1 MSAGPQALVPEGET
15 KMFGKLFKRNQRDRD
30 AAPARNPLASRLDLG
45 DDSPTDP
52 VADEPD
58 NPGAPRSG
66 SPTAH
71 ATIGADAATRIVA
84 PPTGADDAGA
94 ADPPVGVLLIVAG
107 PGTGSV
113 LTFGHGMN
121 AIGRGA
127 GQRVRLDFG
136 DDRVSR
142 ERHAL
147 ITYDGQGRRFYLQH
161 GGGPGLTYL
170 RGEPLLEPAV
180 LEDGDR
186 IVLGDTELLFRP
198 LVGDD
203 FDWSGAP
210 ARAPAP

>member
-1 MSAGPQALVPEGET
+1 
-15 KMFGKLFKRNQRDRD
+15 MFGNLFKRGKRRPE
-30 AAPARNPLASRLDLG
+30 ATPARNPLASRLDLG

-52 VADEPD
+52 ADDDAAGPR
-58 NPGAPRSG
+58 APRGGEAPATTSAG
-66 SPTAH
+66 TPG
-71 ATIGADAATRIVA
+71 TIGPEAATRIVS
-84 PPTGADDAGA
+84 PPSGADDAGV

-107 PGTGSV
+107 PGTGRV

-127 GQRVRLDFG
+127 DQRVRLDFG
-136 DDRVSR
+136 DPRISR

-147 ITYDGQGRRFYLQH
+147 VTYDGQGRRFYLQH
-161 GGGPGLTYL
+161 GGGASLTYL
-170 RGEPLLEPAV
+170 RGEPLLEPAN

-203 FDWSGAP
+203 FDWSGPP
-210 ARAPAP
+210 ATAPAP